1 MKKTTPNK
9 LSNQLANYGALSL
22 AIMGLADANGQIIYT
37 DVNPDVGGPNVD
49 YQLDLNND
57 GTVDFTIYNYVISGT
72 DRSSLAILP
81 DIGNSILGISS
92 TTSVSSDFWVYPF
105 ALDSGEIISG
115 GKTSW
120 QSFYVQDLNYS
131 DCGIR
136 GSQWCGV
143 TDKYLGLRFHVSG
156 NTYYGWARLD
166 VALDQSNW
174 VIKDYAYNS
183 GLAEGRVRAEGASI
197 LAGEGGPLGIDDNVF
212 SKVKI
217 TALNKTIALSNLP
230 QTTNYRLFSL
240 AGKSVLDG
248 KIVGSTQVI
257 EANTLSN
264 GVYIIELKDENSKG
278 IIRKKIVL

>member
-1 MKKTTPNK
+1 MP
-9 LSNQLANYGALSL
+9 G
-22 AIMGLADANGQIIYT
+22 
-37 DVNPDVGGPNVD
+37 
-49 YQLDLNND
+49 
-57 GTVDFTIYNYVISGT
+57 
-72 DRSSLAILP
+72 
-81 DIGNSILGISS
+81 IGNSILGISS

-120 QSFYVQDLNYS
+120 QSYYVQDLNYG
-131 DCGIR
+131 DCGTG

-143 TDKYLGLRFHVSG
+143 TDKYLGLRFQFNG

-183 GLAEGRVRAEGASI
+183 GLASGRIIRSEGASI
-197 LAGEGGPLGIDDNVF
+197 KAGEGRPLGIDDNVF
-212 SKVKI
+212 SNVKI
-217 TALNKTIALSNLP
+217 TALNKTIALFNLP

-240 AGKSVLDG
+240 AGQSILDG
-248 KIVGSTQVI
+248 KIVGSTHVI

-264 GVYIIELKDENSKG
+264 GVYILELKDEDSNG